1 MMNNFR
7 NEMIYGID
15 FSSYG
20 VPGNPQ
26 SALPQEY
33 SQAPLSHLHQKFAP
47 TDSNPGPHNLDQAG
61 PMNSF
66 HPNGMDELYNLL
78 INASEREFPIEMGS
92 GSVPQ
97 KISSKDKKS
106 PSESRAESIGQ
117 SETKNKNSRKRRL
130 PSSSSNPTPSP
141 SSNNSN
147 NNNSQSNSNLDSS
160 DEANPENGEEKD
172 EINDSQ
178 AKRTRRLVKNRE
190 AAQLFRQRQK
200 AYIGDLE
207 QKVDKLSTENVA
219 LQSKVDLLSA
229 ENKLIK
235 EQLGY
240 LRNFIS
246 QVTMT
251 LPFPYNQQAMPRET
265 AFSRKVG
272 FDPKYQWSPLCVQRV
287 GSFSAYK

>member
-33 SQAPLSHLHQKFAP
+33 PQAPLSHLHQKFPP
-47 TDSNPGPHNLDQAG
+47 TDPNPGSHNLDQAG

-78 INASEREFPIEMGS
+78 INASEREFPIEMSS

-106 PSESRAESIGQ
+106 PSESRVESMGQ
-117 SETKNKNSRKRRL
+117 SDLKNKNSRKRRL
-130 PSSSSNPTPSP
+130 PTSNPIPSP
-141 SSNNSN
+141 SSN

-272 FDPKYQWSPLCVQRV
+272 FDPKYQ
-287 GSFSAYK
+287 